1 MRRSRLAALPLIA
14 LTAACSRP
22 EPGSAQTYGST
33 PDRAEAGLPQPDRA
47 PPTSLAAAK
56 LSFAPVVRRAA
67 PAVVNISSKRVVR
80 TQVDPFM
87 EFFGGG
93 LGIPREQIQGSLGSG
108 AIVRADGLIIT
119 NHHVI
124 EGGQEITVALAD
136 RREFAARVLLDDA
149 RSDLAVLKIDTRGE
163 RLPVLPIA
171 ERTDIEVGD
180 LVLAI
185 GDPFGVGQT
194 VTNGIISALGRT
206 AGGEGSDTSGSY
218 IQTDAAINP
227 GNSGGPLVDMNG
239 DMVGVNTFILSRSG
253 SSAGVG
259 FAIPA
264 PLVRRVVE
272 SAVGGATRVRRAW
285 LGLKLQAVD
294 AEAAR
299 SLGLDRPEGVLV
311 AAVYPGGPG
320 EAAGVRAGDIVTA
333 VDGQPVND
341 EAGVDYAAATH
352 RAGDSLALSVRHAG
366 GAAREVR
373 VRLASP
379 PATPAPDARK
389 LTGRQPLGG
398 ASVVSLSPA
407 TADQYGADAFQEGV
421 LITAVSGIAA
431 GQGFRAG
438 DVVTAVNGRRTA
450 TTAAL
455 ASALDAAQWTVTLL
469 RDGREVQARF

>member
-14 LTAACSRP
+14 LLAACSRP
-22 EPGSAQTYGST
+22 GDGAAQT
-33 PDRAEAGLPQPDRA
+33 PLDRADAGLPQPDRA
-47 PPTSLAAAK
+47 PPASLAAAK

-93 LGIPREQIQGSLGSG
+93 LGIPREQIEGSLGSG

-136 RREFAARVLLDDA
+136 RREFPARVLLDDA

-171 ERTDIEVGD
+171 SRTDIEVGD

-206 AGGEGSDTSGSY
+206 AGSGEGGDATGSY

-227 GNSGGPLVDMNG
+227 GNSGGPLVDMDG

-272 SAVGGATRVRRAW
+272 TAVGGATRVRRAW

-299 SLGLDRPEGVLV
+299 SLGLDRPQGVLV

-320 EAAGVRAGDIVTA
+320 EAAGVRVGDIVTT

-352 RAGDSLALSVRHAG
+352 RAGDALTLSVRHGG
-366 GAAREVR
+366 GALSDRR

-379 PATPAPDARK
+379 PATPAADPRR

-431 GQGFRAG
+431 SQGFRAG
-438 DVVTAVNGRRTA
+438 DVVTAVNGRRVS
-450 TTAAL
+450 TTAGL
-455 ASALDAAQWTVTLL
+455 ASALEAARWTVTVL
-469 RDGREVQARF
+469 RDGREVQAQF